1 MAADAGKPVS
11 ESLVRVEGVDKSF
24 GATRALVDCTFEVR
38 AGEIHAVVGENG
50 SGKSTLV
57 KILSGVHAP
66 ARGTLQVAGAPMSLG
81 TPRAAQRRGIATV
94 FQEVLVAEG
103 RSVLDNIWL
112 GADQIFRS
120 AMSRS
125 AKRRSAAGIA
135 EELFGHT
142 LDLDASVDDLSLSE
156 RQVCCIVRALVR
168 NPRVLIL
175 DEATS
180 ALDVSTRDRLFEM
193 TRTRAHEGLGVLF
206 VSHRMDEIEALGD
219 RVTVMRSGRTVA
231 TLERGS
237 WSSSSLVGL
246 MTGGGDLVDEDL
258 GSRRT
263 TGSRARDDVV
273 LSVRDLRLRSTAAPI
288 NLEIRSG
295 EIVGLAGL
303 EGHGQDDFMKALC
316 GLGTVTGDVFR
327 MQESAESPIGS
338 HHAAAALGV
347 AYVARE
353 RRDESLFP
361 SMSVEDNF
369 SAATLDDDRRRGRIK
384 RSLTRV
390 RLDRYAAQMQLKA
403 GAPDHLVTTLS
414 GGNQQKLVIARWL
427 ATKPAVLLLNDPTR
441 GIDINAK
448 RDIYRLL
455 RELAGEGVAVV
466 MLSTEVDEHVEFMD
480 HVFVFRE
487 HELHRRLER
496 PGLSRET
503 LVASF
508 FGEQEPV

>member
-1 MAADAGKPVS
+1 MSDA
-11 ESLVRVEGVDKSF
+11 LVLVEGVEKSF
-24 GATRALVDCTFEVR
+24 GATRALVDCSFEIR
-38 AGEIHAVVGENG
+38 AGEVHAVVGENG

-66 ARGTLQVAGAPMSLG
+66 ARGTLRVGGRPMSLR
-81 TPRAAQRRGIATV
+81 TPRVAQRLGIATV

-112 GADQIFRS
+112 GADGIFRS
-120 AMSRS
+120 RASRA
-125 AKRRSAAGIA
+125 AKRRLATDIA
-135 EELFGHT
+135 EALFGHP

-156 RQVCCIVRALVR
+156 RQVCCVVRAMVR
-168 NPRVLIL
+168 RPRVLIL

-193 TRTRAHEGLGVLF
+193 VRARAQEGLGVLF

-231 TLERGS
+231 TLDQGS
-237 WSSSSLVGL
+237 WTKPELLSL
-246 MTGGGDLVDEDL
+246 MTGGGDLVDEAV
-258 GSRRT
+258 GSERTADRRT
-263 TGSRARDDVV
+263 RDDVV
-273 LSVRDLRLRSTAAPI
+273 LSVRNLRLRATAAPI

-303 EGHGQDDFMKALC
+303 EGHGQDKFMKALC
-316 GLGTVTGDVFR
+316 GLASVTGDVVR
-327 MQESAESPIGS
+327 ISDGAELVVRGQRG
-338 HHAAAALGV
+338 AAALGI

-353 RRDESLFP
+353 RRDESLFA
-361 SMSVEDNF
+361 SMSIENNF
-369 SAATLDDDRRRGRIK
+369 SAATLDHDRRRGRIK
-384 RSLTRV
+384 RSLTRF
-390 RLDRYAAQMQLKA
+390 RLGQYAAQMQLKW
-403 GAPDHLVTTLS
+403 GAPGHLVTTLS

-427 ATKPAVLLLNDPTR
+427 ATKPTVLLLNDPTR
-441 GIDINAK
+441 GIDITAK

-455 RELAGEGVAVV
+455 HDLAQEGVAVV

-480 HVFVFRE
+480 HVLVFRE
-487 HELHRRLER
+487 HEMHCRLER
-496 PGLSRET
+496 PSLSREA

-508 FGEQEPV
+508 FGEGESV